1 MNVHYVHNNTLF
13 LVYFIGLK
21 FLKVCQSV
29 QVLQGSIELAFNG
42 ANFMFDSKDTV
53 PIDNNLMNNERW
65 LFMRSF
71 FWVLFI
77 SSYAPLWP
85 FKSHI
90 RMSSETF
97 TALFQPVFHLK
108 ALQRSALSWPL
119 SIPINTACTT
129 SLPPT
134 LLLTRSVFSCHD
146 LFTPGASHPTNS
158 STTLACEP
166 LNPVAPKLCS
176 PRSISPKINITVLAS
191 ATTAE
196 AGVWFKSL
204 VFRNTPHHFV
214 S

>member
-77 SSYAPLWP
+77 SSYAPL
-85 FKSHI
+85 
-90 RMSSETF
+90 
-97 TALFQPVFHLK
+97 
-108 ALQRSALSWPL
+108 
-119 SIPINTACTT
+119 
-129 SLPPT
+129 
-134 LLLTRSVFSCHD
+134 
-146 LFTPGASHPTNS
+146 
-158 STTLACEP
+158 
-166 LNPVAPKLCS
+166 
-176 PRSISPKINITVLAS
+176 
-191 ATTAE
+191 
-196 AGVWFKSL
+196 
-204 VFRNTPHHFV
+204 
-214 S
+214 